1 MMESFGISSIHGDE
15 VKSAPPYWKEAKQHL
30 RKSDPIIGKL
40 IDQFEDPPLQS
51 KGELFET
58 LIHSIVGQQ
67 ISAIAADAIWKRFCN
82 TASRINPE
90 AIQSLSDQEMR
101 DTGLSFRKIEYIR
114 GIAESWPRLKQLDW
128 EKMSD
133 DEVRDE
139 LIQLRGIG
147 PWTIDMILIFNLM
160 RPDVLPLGDIGVV
173 RMIEKLYANK
183 ESLSHGEMA
192 EIAEK
197 WQPFRTVATWY
208 LWRDLDPE
216 PVQY

>member
-1 MMESFGISSIHGDE
+1 MPFFDFVRSCVFLFLCVPFLAWNCVCSASRRVLVSFGS
-15 VKSAPPYWKEAKQHL
+15 
-30 RKSDPIIGKL
+30 
-40 IDQFEDPPLQS
+40 PPLA
-51 KGELFET
+51 G
-58 LIHSIVGQQ
+58 
-67 ISAIAADAIWKRFCN
+67 RFSCV
-82 TASRINPE
+82 
-90 AIQSLSDQEMR
+90 SD
-101 DTGLSFRKIEYIR
+101 IR

-160 RPDVLPLGDIGVV
+160 RPDILPLGDIGVV